1 MKKNIINL
9 SRNVRIV
16 QAFEID
22 ASGAQHEYQEI
33 IFSDDASGTVH
44 TVSFTHPE
52 ISSENLRTAA
62 DEIDNFRLENA

>member
-1 MKKNIINL
+1 MKTNIINL
-9 SRNVRIV
+9 SLNVRLV
-16 QAFEID
+16 QIFEQD
-22 ASGAQHEYQEI
+22 DNGVNHEFHQI

-62 DEIDNFRLENA
+62 DKIDNFRLENA

>member
-1 MKKNIINL
+1 MKKNIITL

-16 QAFEID
+16 QAFETD
-22 ASGAQHEYQEI
+22 ETGTVHEYQEI
-33 IFSDDASGTVH
+33 VFSDDASGTVH

-62 DEIDNFRLENA
+62 DKIDNFRLENA